1 MEQNHISHEGT
12 AMLLGTLRP
21 KFVFNGHDHEGCY
34 YQHNNTARSHEYTV
48 RSMMGDFGGHSVVL
62 DIDDVPDSRPRES
75 FGMQGE
81 YGYRVTKCS
90 FVPIKTLW
98 GAVVLA
104 VAWAVTYGCNS
115 IHTSLR
121 SS

>member
-12 AMLLGTLRP
+12 AMLLEALRP

-34 YQHNNTARSHEYTV
+34 YQHDNTARSHEYTV

-62 DIDDVPDSRPRES
+62 DIDDVPDARRKSP
-75 FGMQGE
+75 GMQDE

-104 VAWAVTYGCNS
+104 VAWAITYVRNS
-115 IHTSLR
+115 IHSTVR
-121 SS
+121 